1 MLWYGFIF
9 LSCSV
14 HKVHISLSHPR
25 AFCCRNTNHHWDLKL
40 KFVGVFPQGTIKIA
54 PQNWFQTRVIT
65 CTPRSKNPFEEQ
77 KSNAVESFLSDDSC
91 TRLKFCLPFFSLQS
105 FIPCLLFFNIQLLHQ
120 FLLLRVLACHL
131 HLLVHYIPLQLWYF
145 SFQYSDCLNKG
156 WGKKSINTQG
166 CDSPSRI
173 LWMVIEIFSS

>member
-91 TRLKFCLPFFSLQS
+91 TRLKFCLPFSPYSHSSLAYFFSISSCSISSCFWESWLVICIS
-105 FIPCLLFFNIQLLHQ
+105 WFIIFHCSSDIFPFNTVI
-120 FLLLRVLACHL
+120 VW
-131 HLLVHYIPLQLWYF
+131 I
-145 SFQYSDCLNKG
+145 KG
-156 WGKKSINTQG
+156 EGKKA
-166 CDSPSRI
+166 
-173 LWMVIEIFSS
+173 